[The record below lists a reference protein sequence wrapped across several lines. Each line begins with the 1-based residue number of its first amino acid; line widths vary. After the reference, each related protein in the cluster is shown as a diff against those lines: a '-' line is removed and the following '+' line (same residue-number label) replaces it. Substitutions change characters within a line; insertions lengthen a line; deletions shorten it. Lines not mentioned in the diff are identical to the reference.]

1 MTHGDGK
8 RLNALVL
15 GGGGVKGEFEVGA
28 LRRMVELG
36 FEFDFFTGVS
46 VGALNASVLAQYR
59 SLAEGVTALTRLW
72 DEIRENDDVYT
83 TPLFGS
89 AVSGL
94 LTLISTSGIA
104 RDAVYDTS
112 PLRRRIAARVSW
124 SGLGGASKGWAV
136 GVTSMTDG
144 NYYLITNDGPLL
156 ALNEADHPR
165 RRLKLS
171 IAPGAPGSI
180 PDRVVDFV
188 LASASLPAL
197 FPPVDIHGHR
207 FVDGGLRDVTPLSS
221 AFDYAKAHGYSSVRV
236 VALSTS
242 PEQLAGSRADELDSG
257 REILARTIDIMTSEI
272 LDNDL
277 EEARL
282 RNQLPGAI
290 HAELY
295 SLRPDDDPQLSG
307 LEFDAADRRARLR
320 QAGYTVASRE
330 LQAPAPEP
338 PAELLASARTVTTH

>member
-1 MTHGDGK
+1 MTHGEGK
-8 RLNALVL
+8 RLSALVL

-28 LRRMVELG
+28 LRRLVELG

-46 VGALNASVLAQYR
+46 VGALNASVLAQYG
-59 SLAEGVTALTRLW
+59 SLAEGVAALTELW
-72 DEIRENDDVYT
+72 DEIRKNDHVYT

-94 LTLISTSGIA
+94 LTLISTAGIA

-124 SGLGGASKGWAV
+124 RGLAKTNKGWAV
-136 GVTSMTDG
+136 GVTSMSDG
-144 NYYLITNDGPLL
+144 NYYLVTNDGPLL
-156 ALNEADHPR
+156 ALSERDNPR

-171 IAPGAPGSI
+171 IQSGVPGSI
-180 PDRVVDFV
+180 PDRLVEFI

-197 FPPVDIHGHR
+197 FPPVDIYGHR

-221 AFDYAKAHGYSSVRV
+221 AFDYAKAHGYQSVRV
-236 VALSTS
+236 VAISTS
-242 PEQLAGSRADELDSG
+242 PEQLAGSTADQLDSG
-257 REILARTIDIMTSEI
+257 REILARTIDIMTTEI

-282 RNQLPGAI
+282 RNLLPGAI
-290 HAELY
+290 QAELY
-295 SLRPDDDPQLSG
+295 SLRPDNDPQLSG
-307 LEFDAADRRARLR
+307 LEFDATERRARLR
-320 QAGYTVASRE
+320 EAGYTVASRE
-330 LQAPAPEP
+330 LQPPSPA
-338 PAELLASARTVTTH
+338 ATGELIASSVPH